1 MPGIPLLSLDD
12 TLLQLEA
19 HRHALELG
27 HVSRD
32 EWHRRV
38 ILTLLQRYPDD
49 LQLRA
54 RLATLPDESHREPRT
69 STSTGT
75 RPLAAA

>member
-1 MPGIPLLSLDD
+1 MTLPLDD

-19 HRHALELG
+19 HRHALDLG
-27 HVSRD
+27 HITRG

-49 LQLRA
+49 PQLRA
-54 RLATLPDESHREPRT
+54 RLATLPAESHREHRM